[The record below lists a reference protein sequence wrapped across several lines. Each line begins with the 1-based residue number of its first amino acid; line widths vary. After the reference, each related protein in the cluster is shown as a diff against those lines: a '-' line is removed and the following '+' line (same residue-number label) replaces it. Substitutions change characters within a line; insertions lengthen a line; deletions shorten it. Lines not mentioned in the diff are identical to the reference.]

1 MPDSD
6 ADYAKRSPRFAD
18 TMPMVALVVV
28 SGFVGAVVAP
38 YLGHPPVFGVIL
50 AMSASFVA
58 LIAVGVY
65 PFEGVDQ

>member
-1 MPDSD
+1 
-6 ADYAKRSPRFAD
+6 
-18 TMPMVALVVV
+18 MVALVVL

-38 YLGHPPVFGVIL
+38 YLGHQPIFGVIA
-50 AMSASFVA
+50 AMWTSFVA